1 MPAVS
6 LSQSVDVETPEL
18 VVLSYTVAGVG
29 SRAMA
34 AIIDYVICIA
44 IGLALAI
51 GVVTLGSGF
60 VTRGAYDKL
69 TAAWVGAVMGLLLFA
84 LVWLY
89 YVLFEALNDG
99 QTPGKRLMRLRV
111 VLDGGLAVT
120 FEASA
125 IRNIVRFVD
134 LQPVFL
140 YAVGM
145 VSLVTSS
152 RGKRLGDMAAG
163 TLVVKEDLTR
173 QPIVAKAE
181 RRDADGAPLAI
192 TARLTEPE
200 YAMLDRF
207 VQRRMQ
213 FDAVRRGALA
223 ASIAERLSAALGDD
237 AKDSSPVGALV
248 RLHDEEQQA
257 RVRGVA
263 ARSDAGAAR
272 ERHAIVAI
280 NAPRWSAFAER
291 LKRIQSGGLKGQDET
306 VVREFVQEYREL
318 TSDLARLRTATR
330 GTDSAELFYLNR
342 LVASAHSLLYRR
354 RTITLRRIVQYLFGD
369 VPAEIRASFRP
380 IALAAALLFVPLLV
394 TARAI
399 VVKPTLASTLLPA
412 SMLARADSGVIKAK
426 QGKGYIEDPQ
436 VLRPMMA
443 SRLVTNNVQVA
454 FMAFAFGITAGI
466 MTVWVLVMNGLS
478 IGAAIGLYMSK
489 DIGHLIFGFIAPHGV
504 FELSAIVIAG
514 AAGLLLAAGMLIPG
528 DRTRRAALAINGRRA
543 IRLVGG
549 CAFLLIFAGAI
560 EGFISPNASI
570 TQTAK
575 FAVSAITAVLLVLYV
590 FPFTTVAA
598 TAPRDSSDRGTDSP
612 RLPSLPVA
620 IRPAQ

>member
-6 LSQSVDVETPEL
+6 LSQSVDVETPEA

-29 SRAMA
+29 SRSVA
-34 AIIDYVICIA
+34 AIIDYLIC
-44 IGLALAI
+44 LAI
-51 GVVTLGSGF
+51 AVAMALGMAMVGSGF
-60 VTRGAYDKL
+60 AAKGAYEKL
-69 TAAWVGAVMGLLLFA
+69 TAAWVSAVIGLLVFA

-99 QTPGKRLMRLRV
+99 QTPGKRMMRLRV

-125 IRNIVRFVD
+125 IRNLVRFVD
-134 LQPVFL
+134 LQPGLL
-140 YAVGM
+140 YAVGI
-145 VSLVTSS
+145 VALVTSS

-163 TLVVKEDLTR
+163 TLVVKEDVTQ
-173 QPIVAKAE
+173 QPLVAKAT
-181 RRDADGAPLAI
+181 RRTDHATSMAI
-192 TARLTEPE
+192 NARLTEPE

-207 VQRRMQ
+207 VQRRLQ
-213 FDAVRRGALA
+213 FDDARRTALA
-223 ASIAERLSAALGDD
+223 ASIAERLAAVLDD
-237 AKDSSPVGALV
+237 HAKQSSPISALV

-291 LKRIQSGGLKGQDET
+291 LKRIQAGGLKGQEET

-354 RTITLRRIVQYLFGD
+354 RTITLRRVVQYLFGD
-369 VPAEIRASFRP
+369 VPKEIRASFRP
-380 IALAAALLFVPLLV
+380 IALAGALLCVPIVV
-394 TARAI
+394 TARA
-399 VVKPTLASTLLPA
+399 VVVQPTLASTLLPA
-412 SMLARADSGVIKAK
+412 SMLARADSGVTKARNG
-426 QGKGYIEDPQ
+426 QGYIADPEM
-436 VLRPMMA
+436 LRPMMA

-504 FELSAIVIAG
+504 FELSAIAIAG

-528 DRTRRAALAINGRRA
+528 NRTRRAALAINGRRA
-543 IRLVGG
+543 MRLVGG
-549 CAFLLIFAGAI
+549 CAFLLVFAGAI
-560 EGFISPNASI
+560 EGFVSPNATI

-575 FAVSAITAVLLVLYV
+575 YGVSAITAVLLALYV
-590 FPFTTVAA
+590 FPWTTKAA
-598 TAPRDSSDRGTDSP
+598 TGPLDSSVRDTDSP
-612 RLPSLPVA
+612 RLPSLPAA
-620 IRPAQ
+620 IRPTQ